1 MTKFII
7 QSGKYKGK
15 TLKLPE
21 RKITIGRELDCDVR
35 VTDPDVSRRH
45 CELQIRDGQLFVVD
59 LNSQNGTFVNDKP
72 VQTESPLHPGDH
84 LRIGPML
91 FELAPHRKAIAKPTN
106 LSPDKS
112 APLSDDEI
120 STWLSEESGETE
132 TASGDTTII
141 HASQLPPPDAATAK
155 PATTVYRE
163 KKEFHSIAEEAAEI
177 IKKHW
182 ERIAREQQEKH

>member
-21 RKITIGRELDCDVR
+21 RNITIGRELDCDVR
-35 VTDPDVSRRH
+35 VSDPDVSRKH
-45 CELQIRDGQLFVVD
+45 CELQSRDGQLFVVD
-59 LNSQNGTFVNDKP
+59 LNSQNGTFVNDKR

-84 LRIGPML
+84 LRVGPML
-91 FELAPHRKAIAKPTN
+91 FELVGARKAIPKPAN

-120 STWLSEESGETE
+120 STWLSEEADETE
-132 TASGDTTII
+132 ANSGDTTII
-141 HASQLPPPDAATAK
+141 HSSQLPPPDNAAGK
-155 PATTVYRE
+155 PAVKAYRV
-163 KKEFHSIAEEAAEI
+163 KKEFHSVAEEAAEI
-177 IKKHW
+177 IKQHW
-182 ERIAREQQEKH
+182 ERVARKEQEKQ

>member
-21 RKITIGRELDCDVR
+21 RNITIGRELDCDVR
-35 VTDPDVSRRH
+35 VSDPDVSRKH
-45 CELQIRDGQLFVVD
+45 CELQSRDGQLFVVD
-59 LNSQNGTFVNDKP
+59 LESQNGTFVNDKR
-72 VQTESPLHPGDH
+72 VQTECLLHPGDH

-91 FELAPHRKAIAKPTN
+91 FELVGSKKTIPKPAN

-120 STWLSEESGETE
+120 STWLSEEADETE
-132 TASGDTTII
+132 VNSGDTTII
-141 HASQLPPPDAATAK
+141 HSSQLPPQDNATVK
-155 PATTVYRE
+155 PAVKAYRA
-163 KKEFHSIAEEAAEI
+163 KKEFHSVAEEAAEI
-177 IKKHW
+177 IKQHW
-182 ERIAREQQEKH
+182 ERVAREQQEKQ

>member
-21 RKITIGRELDCDVR
+21 RNISIGRELDCDVR
-35 VTDPDVSRRH
+35 VSDPDVSRKH
-45 CELQIRDGQLFVVD
+45 CELQMRDGQLFVVD

-84 LRIGPML
+84 LRVGPML
-91 FELAPHRKAIAKPTN
+91 FKLVGTRKAIPKPSN
-106 LSPDKS
+106 LSPDQS
-112 APLSDDEI
+112 ASLSDDEI
-120 STWLSEESGETE
+120 STWLSEEADDTE
-132 TASGDTTII
+132 TTSGDTTII
-141 HASQLPPPDAATAK
+141 HASQLPPPETAAAK
-155 PATTVYRE
+155 TSANTYRE
-163 KKEFHSIAEEAAEI
+163 KKEFHSVAEEAAEI

-182 ERIAREQQEKH
+182 ERVAREEQEKQ